1 MGIRSVSPREKVRF
15 IAPMLALAVK
25 ELPTGPE
32 WSYELKLDGYRALG
46 LKSDGHA
53 RLYSRNGKDLS
64 TRFPSVTRA
73 LEALP
78 DETLIDGEVVA
89 VDEHGRPSFSSL
101 QNFDRAPVFYAFD
114 LPALAGE
121 DLKRRPLD
129 ERRKALRKLARQLD
143 DTIRFSETF
152 DASPVDMIA
161 VVREQG
167 LEGVV
172 AKRRDSRYEPGRRS
186 GAWVKLRVNRR
197 QDFVLAGYVPRGH
210 NFDSILVGYFEGR
223 DLKYAGSVRTG
234 FTPASREALFKG
246 FSKLELAECPFSN
259 LPDALKGRWGTGITA
274 DKMAA
279 CRWLKP
285 RVVVAIDFLEWTLD
299 DRLRHASFAE
309 LHLETSFKRVM
320 RKRCGPAVAFTT
332 L

>member
-1 MGIRSVSPREKVRF
+1 MGIRSVSPQEKARF

-46 LKSDGHA
+46 LKSEGHA
-53 RLYSRNGKDLS
+53 RLYSRNGKDFS
-64 TRFPSVTRA
+64 VRFPSVTRA

-89 VDEHGRPSFSSL
+89 VDESGRPSFSSL

-114 LPALAGE
+114 LPTLAGE

-129 ERRKALRKLARQLD
+129 ERRKALRKLTRQLG

-152 DASPVDMIA
+152 DASAADMIA
-161 VVREQG
+161 VVREQR

-172 AKRRDSRYEPGRRS
+172 AKRRDSFYEPGRRS
-186 GAWVKLRVNRR
+186 GVWVKLRVNRR
-197 QDFVLAGYVPRGH
+197 QDFIVGGYVPRGL
-210 NFDSILVGYFEGR
+210 NFDSILVGYNEGR
-223 DLKYAGSVRTG
+223 ELKCAGSVRAG
-234 FTPASREALFKG
+234 FTPASRAALFEG
-246 FSKLELAECPFSN
+246 FSKLRAARCPFSN
-259 LPDALKGRWGTGITA
+259 LPDASKGRWGTGITA

-299 DRLRHASFAE
+299 KRLRHASFV
-309 LHLETSFKRVM
+309 ETRLSRAAKPN
-320 RKRCGPAVAFTT
+320 G
-332 L
+332 